1 MNEKSKS
8 FSLGKVG
15 QWCQDNVIILALGV
29 LIVIIAIINPR
40 FLSLQVLRDVAL
52 QNATKLIMA
61 CGMAFVLISGGVDLS
76 AGRILGLS
84 AVVSASLGQTMEY
97 SRRFFPEMGDIPIIV
112 PFLISV
118 AIAALLGFFN
128 GFVIARF
135 KIVPFIVTMGTQMIA
150 WGINLLYFDIPP
162 NSSQPIGG
170 IKNSITWFGSGLLFP
185 DGIKFPIIVVI
196 ALAVCGVCWFILAK
210 IRFGRNVYA
219 IGGNPEAAMVSG
231 IKVTKGLVGVYTLA
245 GAMYGIA
252 GFLESARTGG
262 ATSAYGLSYEFDA
275 IAACVVGGVS
285 NTGGIGTVPGM
296 VLGVLIFGVINYGLT
311 FIGVNPYW
319 QNIIKGFI
327 IIIAVGFDTAKNVK
341 RK

>member
-1 MNEKSKS
+1 MNKKNNR
-8 FSLGKVG
+8 LGKLG
-15 QWCQDNVIILALGV
+15 RWSQDNVIILALGV
-29 LIVIIAIINPR
+29 LIIIIALCNPR
-40 FLSLQVLRDVAL
+40 FLSVQVLRDVAL

-61 CGMAFVLISGGVDLS
+61 CGMAVVLISGGVDLS

-84 AVVSASLGQTMEY
+84 AVISASLGQTIEY
-97 SRRFFPEMGDIPIIV
+97 TRRFYPDMPNIPIIV
-112 PFLISV
+112 PL
-118 AIAALLGFFN
+118 IAAILVATLLGLFN
-128 GFVIARF
+128 GFVISKF
-135 KIVPFIVTMGTQMIA
+135 KIVPFIVTLGTQMIA
-150 WGINLLYFDIPP
+150 WGVNLLYFDIPP

-170 IKNSITWFGSGLLFP
+170 LKKSITWFGSGLLFKN
-185 DGIKFPIIVVI
+185 GLKIPIIIII
-196 ALAVCGVCWFILAK
+196 ALIVCALCWFILSK

-219 IGGNPEAAMVSG
+219 VGGNKEAAMVSG
-231 IKVTKGLVGVYTLA
+231 IKVDRVLIGVYAFA
-245 GAMYGIA
+245 GALYGIA

-285 NTGGIGTVPGM
+285 NTGGIGTIPGM

-311 FIGVNPYW
+311 FIGINPYW

-327 IIIAVGFDTAKNVK
+327 IIIAVGFDMIKNQK